1 MAGAPLPLPSP
12 FSRSLLPSP
21 FSRSRSA
28 VDRAVHTN
36 QHRLPLLKR
45 PPHRSHFP
53 EEGARVF
60 CPRGFRS
67 SARCDG
73 AAPATL
79 CAAGCFNPF
88 CALQSCRRC
97 LWGTIPAG
105 PDYLDRGKLH
115 LILQKKLTC
124 LIAFSSRR
132 SSVVLICTASS
143 SDLPSFSVYISS
155 SQCHKKSL
163 SVLPVLLFGLSS
175 SYSPCL
181 NTISLLQIVKIVD
194 PTQAR
199 PISSP
204 LALSSLSLV

>member
-12 FSRSLLPSP
+12 CSRSLLPSPAPAP

-97 LWGTIPAG
+97 LRGIIPVG
-105 PDYLDRGKLH
+105 PDYSGQREIAPLS

-143 SDLPSFSVYISS
+143 SDLPSFSSYVY
-155 SQCHKKSL
+155 
-163 SVLPVLLFGLSS
+163 F
-175 SYSPCL
+175 
-181 NTISLLQIVKIVD
+181 
-194 PTQAR
+194 
-199 PISSP
+199 
-204 LALSSLSLV
+204 